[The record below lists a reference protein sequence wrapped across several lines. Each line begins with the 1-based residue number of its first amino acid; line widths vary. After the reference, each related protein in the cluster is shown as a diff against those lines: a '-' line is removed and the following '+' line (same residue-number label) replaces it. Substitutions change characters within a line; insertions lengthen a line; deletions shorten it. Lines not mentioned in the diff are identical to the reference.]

1 VEVLVFS
8 SAMKV
13 LIGLGANLGDP
24 PRALRQAVEALADS
38 HEVIAVSSLYGTR
51 AVGPPQPDYVNGAAL
66 LETGADPLALLEEC
80 RSIEKAVGR
89 RREAEQRW
97 GPRVLDLDLL
107 MVEGVVRR
115 GPRLELPHPRFHQRA
130 FALVPAAELV
140 PSWTHPLLGRTIE
153 DLADEALRE
162 EPDSVV
168 VFSRR

>member
-1 VEVLVFS
+1 
-8 SAMKV
+8 M
-13 LIGLGANLGDP
+13 
-24 PRALRQAVEALADS
+24 EALEEC
-38 HEVIAVSSLYGTR
+38 HRVLAVSALYRTR

-66 LETGADPLALLEEC
+66 LQTDADPLSLLRQC

-89 RREAEQRW
+89 CREDEQRW

-107 MVEGVVRR
+107 MVDHLVRR
-115 GPRLELPHPRFHQRA
+115 GPMLELPHPRFHQRA

-140 PSWTHPLLGRTIE
+140 PDWIHPLIGRTIGN
-153 DLADEALRE
+153 LADDARRE